1 MISNLV
7 NIAQPATHLAGQI
20 CQIAQANS
28 PRSVGLSMLRSRLL
42 LAARALASPIGLNPQ
57 VGKLTR
63 CELRVACTSTHWTLC
78 TQPANG
84 MCLHGVVSFF
94 LPCNVLA
101 ITSEALD
108 LENVFCR
115 TDKMGSSQD
124 CCRIS
129 LLIDCIPGSLW
140 CKSLYPAAR
149 YPLNVID
156 QQHPP

>member
-7 NIAQPATHLAGQI
+7 NIAQPATHLVGQI

-28 PRSVGLSMLRSRLL
+28 PQSVGLSMLRSRLL

-78 TQPANG
+78 IQPANG

-94 LPCNVLA
+94 FPCNVLA

-108 LENVFCR
+108 LANAFCR